1 MEKILGILRFALA
14 REIEGKEF
22 YKEKSQRAKSKEVK
36 DTLESLWKM
45 EEEHIQFIKRL
56 MENIQ
61 KDIEL
66 DVDSV
71 LTKTDFFE
79 GREKE
84 ELSTSTL
91 DDMANDLSI
100 LRMAYLIEEDF
111 ENFYKTSAEKVEDA
125 DMKKILNVL
134 AQWEAG
140 HKNML
145 ISLYND
151 VKQFYWDKQG
161 FTPLF

>member
-14 REIEGKEF
+14 REIEGREF
-22 YKEKSQRAKSKEVK
+22 YKEKATRAKSKEVR

-45 EEEHIQFIKRL
+45 EEEHVEFIKSL
-56 MENIQ
+56 MEKVQ
-61 KDIEL
+61 SDIEI

-71 LTKTDFFE
+71 LTRSDFFE
-79 GREKE
+79 EREKE
-84 ELSTSTL
+84 ELSVGTL
-91 DDMANDLSI
+91 DDIANDMSI

-111 ENFYKTSAEKVEDA
+111 ENFYRTTAEKVEDS
-125 DMKKILNVL
+125 DMKRILNTL
-134 AQWEAG
+134 AKWELG

-145 ISLYND
+145 FELYND
-151 VKQFYWDKQG
+151 VKNAYWNKQG